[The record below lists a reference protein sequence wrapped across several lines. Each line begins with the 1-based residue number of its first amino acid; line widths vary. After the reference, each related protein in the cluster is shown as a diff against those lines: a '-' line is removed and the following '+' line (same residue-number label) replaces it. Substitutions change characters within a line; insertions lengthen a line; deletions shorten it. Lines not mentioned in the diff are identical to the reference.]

1 MRTEY
6 YISLLYWFTP
16 CFRTYMHTLVR
27 THAHTERQSG
37 VQIVSNSSFIY
48 VLSAFQICGKLSC
61 SLCGKECTTKWN
73 LKTHEDWHKGKGYY
87 PCKYCG
93 KTFMA
98 TSSLQGHMS
107 IHTGI
112 KEFKCLICGREF
124 GWKGDLKKHLNNV
137 HHWNLPRERRS
148 SRRRSGVHGEMAKGT
163 NASHTPGS

>member
-1 MRTEY
+1 M
-6 YISLLYWFTP
+6 SLDKQTH
-16 CFRTYMHTLVR
+16 TYPY
-27 THAHTERQSG
+27 AHTHTNRLACRPCPSYTL
-37 VQIVSNSSFIY
+37 IC

-61 SLCGKECTTKWN
+61 SLCGKVCTTKWN

-148 SRRRSGVHGEMAKGT
+148 SRRKAVVHDEVPKGT
-163 NASHTPGS
+163 NASHSPGS